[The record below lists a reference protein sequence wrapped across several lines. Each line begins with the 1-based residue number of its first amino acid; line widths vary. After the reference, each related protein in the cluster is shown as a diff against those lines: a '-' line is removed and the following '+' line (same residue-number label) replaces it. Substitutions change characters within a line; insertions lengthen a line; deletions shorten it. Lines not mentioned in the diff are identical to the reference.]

1 MTRRGWNTP
10 EPGDIV
16 WCRFPQRPR
25 DVPGPKP
32 RPALVLTVTE
42 YEDGVVVRV
51 AYGTSQ
57 KLDRVTSG
65 EFAIR
70 KLQHQAAYAMAGLS
84 FDTKFDLKH
93 TLDLPWNERFFAVQP
108 EAHHGQHPKLGSLHI
123 GMKKALEAAARA
135 VKR

>member
-1 MTRRGWNTP
+1 MTRRAWNAP

-25 DVPGPKP
+25 DVPGLKP
-32 RPALVLTVTE
+32 RPALVLTVTAH
-42 YEDGVVVRV
+42 EDGVVVRV
-51 AYGTSQ
+51 AYATSQ
-57 KLDRVTSG
+57 KLDRLTAG

-70 KLQHQAAYAMAGLS
+70 KLEHPAAYAMAGLS

-93 TLDLPWNERFFAVQP
+93 TLEMPWNEHFFCVPPA
-108 EAHHGQHPKLGSLHI
+108 ARHGQNPKLGSLHI